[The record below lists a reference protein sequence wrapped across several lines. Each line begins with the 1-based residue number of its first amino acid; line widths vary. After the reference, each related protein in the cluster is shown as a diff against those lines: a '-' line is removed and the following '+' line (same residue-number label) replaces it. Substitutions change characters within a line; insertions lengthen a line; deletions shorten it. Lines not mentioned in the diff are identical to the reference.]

1 MPVRSL
7 KNASD
12 GVAKAFEPARGWPGS
27 NGVLGLSQHA
37 DPAAKFCV
45 VRNREGVVEERQ
57 SIPVCRYEPA
67 IFKQGLDTFG
77 LARALLQCGGSSL
90 PCRLQ
95 ARFAFF

>member
-1 MPVRSL
+1 MA
-7 KNASD
+7 N
-12 GVAKAFEPARGWPGS
+12 AFEPALGRFDTCC
-27 NGVLGLSQHA
+27 VLGLSQHT

-45 VRNREGVVEERQ
+45 VRNRDGVVEERQ
-57 SIPVCRYEPA
+57 SIPVRRYEPA